1 MQPLDGRSDLLAN
14 RRAQDGVSGIE
25 AFSDDQPSRDIVGA
39 QQLARYGSEHAKAE
53 PREFIPRE
61 VPIAAIDTLRSD
73 RLRVKIGRE
82 DAERTVYVRQ
92 VRAVLIKLAL
102 HLVNDAGQLAALLD

>member
-1 MQPLDGRSDLLAN
+1 MQPLDDRADLFAN
-14 RRAQDGVSGIE
+14 RRAQDRVSAIE
-25 AFSDDQPSRDIVGA
+25 AFGGDHSACDVIRT
-39 QQLARYGSEHAKAE
+39 QQLARSRSEHAKAE
-53 PREFIPRE
+53 PRQLVPGE
-61 VPIAAIDTLRSD
+61 VAIAAIDALRTD